1 MWQIFKREI
10 NSFFSAILGYLVV
23 AIFLIMMGLFV
34 WVFPQ
39 TSVLEGSYASLDA
52 LFNVAPYIFMF
63 LLPAITMRGLA
74 EEKKTGT
81 LELLFTRPLTDF
93 QIVSGKFFAA
103 WVTAILA
110 LIPTVIYY
118 FSIYNLGAPKGNIDT
133 AAVVGSYIGL
143 ILLSGGFAAIGT
155 FASSVTSSQIVSFI
169 IAVALC
175 FVCYDGISSVAAIP
189 ALSDQAYSIGLWGVD
204 FHYRSLSRGL
214 IDSRDILYFCSLII
228 IALSLAKLSIGS
240 RRWEQ

>member
-1 MWQIFKREI
+1 MWQIFQRELS
-10 NSFFSAILGYLVV
+10 SFFSAVLGYLVMAV
-23 AIFLIMMGLFV
+23 FLVMMGMFV

-39 TSVLEGSYASLDA
+39 TSILEGRFSSLDP
-52 LFNVAPYIFMF
+52 LFNVAPYVFMF

-93 QIVSGKFFAA
+93 QIIGGKFFAA
-103 WVTAILA
+103 WMTAVLA

-118 FSIYNLGAPKGNIDT
+118 FSVYELGAPKGNIDT
-133 AAVVGSYIGL
+133 AAVMGSYVGL
-143 ILLSGGFAAIGT
+143 IFLSGGFAAIGV
-155 FASSVTSSQIVSFI
+155 FASSITSSQIVSFI
-169 IAVALC
+169 VAVVFC
-175 FVCYDGISSVAAIP
+175 FICYDGISSVASIP
-189 ALSDQAYSIGLWGVD
+189 ALGDYAYGIGLWGID

-214 IDSRDILYFCSLII
+214 IDSRDILYFFSLIG

-240 RRWEQ
+240 RRWE